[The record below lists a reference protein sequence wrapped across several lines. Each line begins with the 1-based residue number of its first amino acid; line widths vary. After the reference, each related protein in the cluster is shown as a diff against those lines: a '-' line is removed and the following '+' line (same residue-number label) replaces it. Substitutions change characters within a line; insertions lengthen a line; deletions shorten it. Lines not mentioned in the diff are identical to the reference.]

1 MVDVLEQIGGIQAQY
16 APSMYIGLWSRVEG
30 FEREHL
36 TNALVERSVVQGT
49 LMRSTI
55 HLVSR
60 RDYWPFAV
68 AVRAAR
74 RAWHV
79 RTHRSRANV
88 DEHEQAAAIVLARL
102 QTGPA
107 PRSEV
112 ADLIPRDVFE
122 GIHEFADIIRVPPSG
137 TWERRRADLY
147 GSAEYW
153 IGPEPVLEHD
163 EAVDHLV
170 RRYLAAFGPARPKD
184 IADWAGLPVTTVRS
198 SLARTPTTDYVA
210 EDGQPLID
218 LDGGT
223 IPPADAIAPVRFL
236 PTWDATLLVHAR
248 RAGIIEEEDRPRVFQ
263 TRRPQS
269 VATFLVDGTVAGTWV
284 HRDGRVVIEPFR
296 PLPPR
301 VQRELND
308 EAERIEQQLLLPPA
322 AG

>member
-16 APSMYIGLWSRVEG
+16 APSMYIGLWSRVDG

-36 TNALVERSVVQGT
+36 TNALVDRSVVQGT

-74 RAWHV
+74 RTWYV
-79 RTHRSRANV
+79 RTHRSGTAV

-102 QTGPA
+102 RVGPA

-112 ADLIPRDVFE
+112 AALIPRDAFE
-122 GIHEFADIIRVPPSG
+122 GIHEFADIVRVPPSG

-147 GSAEYW
+147 GSAEQW
-153 IGPEPVLEHD
+153 IGPEPALQHD

-198 SLARTPTTDYVA
+198 SLARTPTTDYVT

-218 LDGGT
+218 LNGGV
-223 IPPADAIAPVRFL
+223 IPPPDALAPVRFL

-248 RAGIIEEEDRPRVFQ
+248 RAGLIEEEDRPRVFH

-308 EAERIEQQLLLPPA
+308 EAGRLGQLFRPSVEA
-322 AG
+322 